1 MDRQLTFSVFH
12 NRFDTA
18 SKPVTE
24 SWSYWLKELSKPH
37 VVNDK
42 DTFAVV
48 LGSIPAGRTH
58 ANDLVEH
65 IDAMG
70 LDLDGIDDTVL
81 SSVLESLKPY
91 EYLLYTSFNHTPETT
106 KCRIILPL
114 KEKLSPEKF
123 GSMWWHLN
131 RMIGGHNDP
140 QTSNVARM
148 FYVHSHPPERSQHA
162 TVITNSGKWLD
173 ESEFGEVTAPVT
185 AQPANNPTRFLLT
198 KELIADEGRRRV
210 RWASQR
216 DRLIGT
222 MMRSLG
228 KGESFADK
236 GGRENARFL
245 LCETLAEIWPDLDID
260 RTTELFR
267 ASITVMHEASP
278 LKGGVEGT
286 LREVKYK
293 LGRSKRKVETVVN
306 DRETRRQ
313 NQQART
319 MHSARGDGNDTLY
332 SSEDL
337 IQIAT
342 MQKCSVDELSNR
354 WIAYK
359 DGAAYFLNLAGYQG
373 PFGKEDARSLAP
385 IYLSPIQGASA
396 YNPPVGR
403 GQRSIKSY
411 VDLCSQYG
419 TIITEV
425 EASLVHDFSFYDAE
439 TGKLTEVTAKRNP
452 KLTPTHHASVEKWLT
467 LMGGHQA
474 AKLMDWVAAVP
485 KLGRQ
490 CCALYLW
497 GSKGVGKTLLCNGLA
512 SLWGLRD
519 ITPLDVA
526 IDSFNERL
534 ARMPLVVADEYLPD
548 VRDISG
554 KLRELIGSKNHTLR
568 RKYRPE
574 ASLYG
579 SIRLIMLANTPH
591 LLDLK
596 GDHTKED
603 LDAIAERFLFINC
616 DKAASSYLEGLHQIE
631 KDAMLEFKIAEHCLW
646 LSENWEIEEGRRF
659 IVEGSLGEANLN
671 ISINNERTALI
682 CEWFIEYL
690 SNPEQFQNTPRLKGL
705 VALEEEAIW
714 ANAYAI
720 QKAWTLYMDGT
731 PLTARAIGISLKT
744 LTARGEE
751 SYKRKKVNGQQR
763 GFYKID
769 TELLANWSE
778 AHGRMSMQDIADI
791 VGGTPF

>member
-24 SWSYWLKELSKPH
+24 SWSYWLKELRKPH

-332 SSEDL
+332 SSE
-337 IQIAT
+337 
-342 MQKCSVDELSNR
+342 V
-354 WIAYK
+354 
-359 DGAAYFLNLAGYQG
+359 
-373 PFGKEDARSLAP
+373 
-385 IYLSPIQGASA
+385 
-396 YNPPVGR
+396 
-403 GQRSIKSY
+403 
-411 VDLCSQYG
+411 
-419 TIITEV
+419 
-425 EASLVHDFSFYDAE
+425 
-439 TGKLTEVTAKRNP
+439 
-452 KLTPTHHASVEKWLT
+452 
-467 LMGGHQA
+467 
-474 AKLMDWVAAVP
+474 
-485 KLGRQ
+485 
-490 CCALYLW
+490 
-497 GSKGVGKTLLCNGLA
+497 
-512 SLWGLRD
+512 
-519 ITPLDVA
+519 
-526 IDSFNERL
+526 
-534 ARMPLVVADEYLPD
+534 
-548 VRDISG
+548 
-554 KLRELIGSKNHTLR
+554 
-568 RKYRPE
+568 
-574 ASLYG
+574 
-579 SIRLIMLANTPH
+579 
-591 LLDLK
+591 
-596 GDHTKED
+596 
-603 LDAIAERFLFINC
+603 
-616 DKAASSYLEGLHQIE
+616 LE
-631 KDAMLEFKIAEHCLW
+631 
-646 LSENWEIEEGRRF
+646 
-659 IVEGSLGEANLN
+659 
-671 ISINNERTALI
+671 
-682 CEWFIEYL
+682 
-690 SNPEQFQNTPRLKGL
+690 
-705 VALEEEAIW
+705 
-714 ANAYAI
+714 
-720 QKAWTLYMDGT
+720 
-731 PLTARAIGISLKT
+731 
-744 LTARGEE
+744 
-751 SYKRKKVNGQQR
+751 
-763 GFYKID
+763 
-769 TELLANWSE
+769 
-778 AHGRMSMQDIADI
+778 
-791 VGGTPF
+791 